1 MKKIALAAVFAS
13 FALAAPALADEYDD
27 AVAAQVGKYLT
38 YPRIAAN
45 QDIEGS
51 VGVKVDIDNQGHV
64 TNVALEA
71 PSHVPSLDRATLTA
85 VRRLAPTLQAGAG
98 DAHTLHLHVKYKLI

>member
-1 MKKIALAAVFAS
+1 MKKVALAAVFAS

-38 YPRIAAN
+38 YPKAAAK
-45 QDIEGS
+45 QDVEGT

-64 TNVALEA
+64 INVALEA
-71 PSHVPSLDRATLTA
+71 PSHVRELDLATLTA
-85 VRRLAPTLQAGAG
+85 VRRIAPTMQAAVGEAY
-98 DAHTLHLHVKYKLI
+98 TLHLHVNYKLI